1 MEGWAKWSRKWGWR
15 GGLRM
20 GDRRPRGVFV
30 HLSECHGAGASGG
43 CVGSLGTGDAPP
55 ETFPRVCIPLPSL
68 GASLALVTQPVQTE
82 RE

>member
-55 ETFPRVCIPLPSL
+55 ETFPRVCVPLPSL
-68 GASLALVTQPVQTE
+68 GASLALVTQPVQME